1 MTNDKWPNTDTK
13 VNFIIMGL
21 LTVLFFVPA
30 FAETNY
36 DLETIESVSIIGT
49 KADALNVP
57 GSATV
62 ISNEDLQKVI
72 DTDIHKILSA
82 VPGVFFRTED
92 GYGLR
97 PNISIRGTGLDR
109 SGKITI
115 MEDGVLVAPAP
126 YTSASAYYF
135 PTTGRIHAVEVLK
148 GPSAITQGPSTI
160 GGALNLISTPIPT
173 EGRGKFVQELGDN
186 GMTRSHAVLGGDN
199 GAFGGMVEFHEH
211 ATDGFDSIANVG
223 GDTGFQKSDM
233 LVKLRYSMGNHELT
247 LKYLDLS
254 ESSEQTYVGL
264 SQYSFQQNP
273 RMRYGMT
280 QYDMMDNDGEQES
293 LTYKGS
299 FGNFDVVLTSFSND
313 YHRDW
318 FKVDKANNSKTGGVS
333 NSINGVIEAANSGN
347 AIAQG
352 ILDGTQATE
361 VKLKHNNRF
370 YSNEGIQFQ
379 VSTDIENHSVTFG
392 YRDLED
398 SESRDQGYECFQQSS
413 SGTNS
418 ALYDCGSGFTGS
430 NNRLRETEATSYF
443 LQDTISMDKLTVTL
457 GYRSEEYDKVENR
470 WDDGVS
476 GSRTQPNAKY
486 INKTSTGDYSTT
498 GIGAT
503 YDMNE
508 NLKLVAGFH
517 QGMSPVFNGDAEEAD
532 NIELGFRYN
541 KGTTALEVMY
551 FSSDYAN
558 LVAECKNSNG
568 GDCDAGDTFDG
579 GEVDVSGLEVDA
591 SWLVQ
596 RDGVSFPIAVTL
608 TTTDATF
615 ENSFEDD
622 YFGTV
627 AAGDDLPYIPSSVV
641 AISAGFITESGWS
654 GYLRMADHGSSCS
667 TASCGAFENIDA
679 YSYADISIRKRM
691 SDKLDVYGVLEN
703 VTDNED
709 IAARAPKSGAR
720 SQKPQTFKLG
730 FSYKL

>member
-1 MTNDKWPNTDTK
+1 MENKWPNIHTK
-13 VNFIIMGL
+13 IHFVIMGL
-21 LTVLFFVPA
+21 LAILFFVPA
-30 FAETNY
+30 FANTNY

-49 KADALNVP
+49 FEDPSNIP
-57 GSATV
+57 GSVTV

-72 DTDIHKILSA
+72 DTDIHKILST

-97 PNISIRGTGLDR
+97 PNISIRGTSLDR

-173 EGRGKFVQELGDN
+173 EGRGKFVQEIGDN
-186 GMTRSHAVLGGDN
+186 GMTRSHAVMGGDN
-199 GAFGGMVEFHEH
+199 GTFGGMVEFHEH

-223 GDTGFQKSDM
+223 GDKGFQKSDM
-233 LVKLRYSMGNHELT
+233 IVKLRYSSGDHEVT
-247 LKYLDLS
+247 FKYLDLD

-264 SQYSFQQNP
+264 SQASFNKNP

-293 LTYKGS
+293 ITYKGS
-299 FGNFDVVLTSFSND
+299 FGNVDIVLTSFSND

-333 NSINGVIEAANSGN
+333 NSINGVIEAANAGN

-370 YSNEGIQFQ
+370 YGNEGIQFQ
-379 VSTDIENHSVTFG
+379 VSTDIENHSLTFG

-398 SESRDQGYECFQQSS
+398 YESRMQGYECFQQSA

-418 ALYDCGSGFTGS
+418 ALYDCGTGFTSS
-430 NNRLRETEATSYF
+430 NNRLRETDATSYF
-443 LQDTISMDKLTVTL
+443 VQDTISMDRLTVTV

-476 GSRTQPNAKY
+476 GSRTQPKSGY
-486 INKTSTGDYSTT
+486 INKKSSGDYSTT

-568 GDCDAGDTFDG
+568 GDCDPGDTFDG
-579 GEVDVSGLEVDA
+579 GEVDVSGLEVDG
-591 SWLVQ
+591 SMVIEG
-596 RDGVSFPIAVTL
+596 DGVSFPLAL
-608 TTTDATF
+608 TFTSTDATF
-615 ENSFEDD
+615 ENSFDSD
-622 YFGTV
+622 YFGVV
-627 AAGDDLPYIPSSVV
+627 ASGDDLPYIPSSVL
-641 AISAGFITESGWS
+641 ALSAGFITESGWS
-654 GYLRMADHGSSCS
+654 GYLRLADHGSSCS
-667 TASCGAFENIDA
+667 TAQCGAFENIDS
-679 YSYADISIRKRM
+679 YSFIDLSIRKRM
-691 SDKLDVYGVLEN
+691 SEKLDVYGVLEN
-703 VTDNED
+703 ATDNED